1 MKKRILAF
9 LLAAMMLFSL
19 AACVDSGGKE
29 SGSPQG
35 GGPSSSGSENTGNPG
50 GGPAAHDPVTIR
62 FYNYALSET
71 AKAGWWEKTI
81 ANFEQANDWIT
92 VETVTVDYNSMITT
106 FTNDLASGLSV
117 DLVYGEVSW
126 LPALVDGM
134 FIQKPSDV
142 LSADFYSGYYD
153 YVLDQFQYG
162 GAVYGVPHYYT
173 NSVIF
178 VNKDLVSAAGLD
190 VNAFPDT
197 LDGLKGW
204 IDTLNDY
211 YKGSG
216 NVTTTMGLTT
226 AEVPATGAN
235 INAIYAAFG
244 GTLINEDGTL
254 ADLTAE
260 PNATAMK
267 EALDFY
273 KYLISSGATQ
283 ENLKLKDYRASFGAG
298 NVCMYVDSSWGYA
311 QIAEVNSNASGF
323 TVTAPLPKTMGSN
336 GKGSSLVES
345 HCFLIGAKLS
355 DAQKQAIDLFIQYCT
370 RSDTMVDYLNNIG
383 LAFVAHKNMADC
395 QISPVLE
402 GAARGVDNVV
412 RQTQIGSIVSVQTQL
427 ATMVLDYTV
436 NGKSADQA
444 IADYVKEAEYYIN
457 Q

>member
-1 MKKRILAF
+1 MKKILTF
-9 LLAAMMLFSL
+9 LLAVVMLFSL
-19 AACVDSGGKE
+19 AACTNSGGGNE
-29 SGSPQG
+29 SDNPQG
-35 GGPSSSGSENTGNPG
+35 GQSGTQNPG
-50 GGPAAHDPVTIR
+50 GGTGAHDPVTIR

-81 ANFEQANDWIT
+81 KNFEQANNWIT
-92 VETVTVDYNSMITT
+92 VETITVDYNSMITT
-106 FTNDLASGLSV
+106 FTNDLASGLNV

-134 FIQKPSDV
+134 FIQKPADV
-142 LSADFYSGYYD
+142 LNADFYNGYYD
-153 YVLDQFQYG
+153 YVLNQFQYD
-162 GAVYGVPHYYT
+162 GAIYGVPHYYT

-178 VNKDLVSAAGLD
+178 VNKDLISAAGLD
-190 VNAFPDT
+190 VNNFPDT

-204 IDTLNDY
+204 IDTLNAH
-211 YKGSG
+211 YKNSG

-235 INAIYAAFG
+235 INAIYTAFG

-254 ADLTAE
+254 ADLTSGS
-260 PNATAMK
+260 NATAMK

-273 KYLISSGATQ
+273 RYLISSGATQ
-283 ENLKLKDYRASFGAG
+283 ENLKLKDYRAAFGAG

-311 QIAEVNSNASGF
+311 QIAEVDSNAANF
-323 TVTAPLPKTMGSN
+323 TVTAPLPRTMGTN

-355 DAQKQAIDLFIQYCT
+355 DAQKEAIDLFIQYCT
-370 RSDTMVDYLNNIG
+370 NSGTMEDYLNNIG
-383 LAFVAHKNMADC
+383 LAFVAHKSMADC
-395 QISPVLE
+395 KISPVLE
-402 GAARGVDNVV
+402 GAAKGVDNVV

-444 IADYVKEAEYYIN
+444 IADYIKEAQYYIN

>member
-1 MKKRILAF
+1 MKKILAL
-9 LLAAMMLFSL
+9 LLAVIMLFSL
-19 AACVDSGGKE
+19 AACNNSGGNE
-29 SGSPQG
+29 SNPPQG
-35 GGPSSSGSENTGNPG
+35 GTPGTQNPDG
-50 GGPAAHDPVTIR
+50 GTDNHDPVTIR

-81 ANFEQANDWIT
+81 ANFEQAYDWIT
-92 VETVTVDYNSMITT
+92 IETITVDYNSMITT

-117 DLVYGEVSW
+117 DLIYGEVSW
-126 LPALVDGM
+126 LPALVEGM
-134 FIQKPSDV
+134 FIQKPADV
-142 LSADFYSGYYD
+142 LSADFYNGYYD
-153 YVLDQFQYG
+153 YVLDQFQYN

-173 NSVIF
+173 TSVIF
-178 VNKDLVSAAGLD
+178 VNQNLISAAGLNMD
-190 VNAFPDT
+190 EFPDT

-211 YKGSG
+211 YKNSG

-235 INAIYAAFG
+235 INAIYTAFG

-283 ENLKLKDYRASFGAG
+283 ENLKLKDYRAAFGAG

-311 QIAEVNSNASGF
+311 QIAEVDSNASSF
-323 TVTAPLPKTMGSN
+323 TVTAPLPKTMGTN
-336 GKGSSLVES
+336 GRGSSLVES
-345 HCFLIGAKLS
+345 HCFLIGAQLS
-355 DAQKQAIDLFIQYCT
+355 AAQKEAIDLFVQYCT
-370 RSDTMVDYLNNIG
+370 KAETMEDYLNNIG
-383 LAFVAHKNMADC
+383 LAFVAHEAMADC
-395 QISPVLE
+395 NISPILE
-402 GAARGVDNVV
+402 GAAAGVDNVV

-444 IADYVKEAEYYIN
+444 IADYIREAEYYIN